1 MPDLRSRGVR
11 LAVVLAAPSATI
23 LALALVAGAG
33 SAQAAS
39 AGRSPL
45 AGTRP
50 AWVAG
55 AHFVRPAPAGEP
67 ITTQVYLADTAG
79 LAAYAQKVSTPGSS
93 LYGHFLT
100 PAQVEA
106 KFGPSASATSSVESW
121 LRGSG
126 LRVSQVSLGE
136 IQATGTV
143 SDAEH
148 AYGTSLN
155 EYKTSSG
162 TYRAPAGNVQV
173 PSGLAG
179 DLVSVDGLSAKP
191 AVMQPAGLDN
201 EIGPVRPGISKDASA
216 KPTQSTGADGSPF
229 VGPTPCSQYW
239 GQLTDTTDPAFNG
252 AHQPYDICGY
262 VPSQLRDA
270 YNLSSHETG
279 AGVTVAITDAYASP
293 TIVSDADTYAI
304 NHGDQPFAPG
314 QFTQTVETPNP
325 ADEAECGGEADWQ
338 PEQTLDVEAV
348 HALAPGAK
356 IHYYGAAS
364 CTDQDFM
371 TVLAAIIDGHTANI
385 ITNSWGEVIS
395 STTGNEPAA
404 NIAEFTQLFEQAGAE
419 GIEVSFSAGD
429 CGPENPVTVCG
440 TDDTSSQP
448 QADFPD
454 SDPYVTSVGGTAVE
468 IGKHGNVE
476 RTVPWGDD
484 AWLLESGS
492 WVSLSGL
499 GYLPHGWIYGG
510 GGGTSGP
517 ATGDTF
523 PGFTQPWY
531 QRGYVPESLAT
542 TLPTGQT
549 SAVPMRTTPDVSMD
563 ADPYTGFLIGMTQT
577 LPDGSTGYGESDIG
591 GTSLASPLFAALL
604 ADSIQSHLAS
614 RGFVNPSLYQ
624 DLGRGVFSSVV
635 TPSAASAPDTILPP
649 FEGEPPL
656 AVELGDD
663 LDLIGTPG
671 YSEAGGVGMPSGPI
685 LAR

>member
-11 LAVVLAAPSATI
+11 LAVVLAAPSATV

-39 AGRSPL
+39 SGRSPL

-55 AHFVRPAPAGEP
+55 AHYVRPAPAGEP
-67 ITTQVYLADTAG
+67 VTTQVYLADSAG

-106 KFGPSASATSSVESW
+106 KFGPSASATAAVESW

-126 LRVSQVSLGE
+126 LHVSQVSPGE

-155 EYKTSSG
+155 EYKTSGG
-162 TYRAPAGNVQV
+162 TYRAPAGHVQV
-173 PSGLAG
+173 PAGLAG

-201 EIGPVRPGISKDASA
+201 AVGPVRPGYKST
-216 KPTQSTGADGSPF
+216 PMPESTGADGSPF
-229 VGPTPCSQYW
+229 LGPTPCSQYW
-239 GQLTDTTDPAFNG
+239 GQLTDTTDPKING

-270 YNLSSHETG
+270 YGLTSSETG

-293 TIVSDADTYAI
+293 TIVSDADTYAT
-304 NHGDQPFAPG
+304 NHGDQPFARG
-314 QFTQTVETPNP
+314 QFTQTVEPP
-325 ADEAECGGEADWQ
+325 VVADESECGGEAGWQ
-338 PEQTLDVEAV
+338 PEETLDVEAV
-348 HALAPGAK
+348 HALAPSAD

-364 CTDQDFM
+364 CTDQGFM
-371 TVLAAIIDGHTANI
+371 AVLADIIDGHTADI

-404 NIAEFTQLFEQAGAE
+404 NIGEFTQLFEQAVAE

-468 IGKHGNVE
+468 IGKSGNVE

-484 AWLLESGS
+484 AWLLESRS
-492 WVSLSGL
+492 WVSLSTD
-499 GYLPHGWIYGG
+499 GYEPHGWIYGG

-531 QRGYVPESLAT
+531 QRGYVPQSLAT

-577 LPDGSTGYGESDIG
+577 LPNGSTGYAESDIG
-591 GTSLASPLFAALL
+591 GTSLASPSFAAVL
-604 ADSIQSHLAS
+604 ADSIQSQTIG
-614 RGFVNPSLYQ
+614 RGFVNPSLYE
-624 DLGRGVFSSVV
+624 DLGNGGVFSSVV
-635 TPSAASAPDTILPP
+635 TPSAASAPYTILPTY
-649 FEGEPPL
+649 EGQPPL
-656 AVELGDD
+656 AVQLGDD

-671 YSEAGGVGMPSGPI
+671 YSEAGGVGMPSGLIP
-685 LAR
+685 AG